1 MVICILTRACVYR
14 FKSSAVNYR
23 CMHAYHTWY
32 TSTLSV
38 CVHNYPLY
46 VGVCISAVC
55 MCVLVCMCFTQMN
68 ISFLSMTSPKLN

>member
-1 MVICILTRACVYR
+1 MVICILTCVCVQTVYVYT
-14 FKSSAVNYR
+14 FKSSAVNYT

-46 VGVCISAVC
+46 VGVCISEVC
-55 MCVLVCMCFTQMN
+55 MRVCVCMCFTE
-68 ISFLSMTSPKLN
+68 